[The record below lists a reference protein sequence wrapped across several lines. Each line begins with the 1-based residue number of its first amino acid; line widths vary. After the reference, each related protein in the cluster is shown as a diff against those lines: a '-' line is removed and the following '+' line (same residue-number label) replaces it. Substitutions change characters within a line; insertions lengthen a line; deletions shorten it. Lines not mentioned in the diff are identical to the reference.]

1 MSADEFRVLLIS
13 PLPPPA
19 GGISAWSEIL
29 LGWAAHNDVA
39 VDIVNTA
46 VTGDRG
52 KNITAKRNIV
62 DELRRSSAILGNLK
76 TELRTHKISV
86 VHLNSP
92 CGRFGILRDYLCAIV
107 VRHERV
113 PLIVHY
119 RCNIGDQV
127 GDRLQ
132 RAIFRKLTCLADT
145 VLVLNAESGRYV
157 KRVAHRNS
165 QMVANFVDDDFII
178 AHPKDIAPE
187 IRKVLFV
194 GHVLMSKGV
203 GEIFEVARSLP
214 AVLFAVAGPVSAEAL
229 SLSKPDNVK
238 IFGNVDHDAVRSL
251 LDEADVFLFPS
262 YTEGFSNALLEAMA
276 RGVPVITTPV
286 GANAEMIEDSGG
298 MLVHV
303 GSATDI
309 LAAFSEMG
317 SQELRA
323 QMSCWNVEKVRNTYG
338 AAVGMHQLLGIYH
351 AIVDAR
357 TADHGGVVRG

>member
-19 GGISAWSEIL
+19 GGISAWSEKFL
-29 LGWAAHNDVA
+29 DWAAHNDVA

-92 CGRFGILRDYLCAIV
+92 CGRFGILRDYLCAIA

-119 RCNIGDQV
+119 HCNIGDQV

-145 VLVLNAESGRYV
+145 VLVLNAESERYV

-276 RGVPVITTPV
+276 RGVPVIATPV
-286 GANAEMIEDSGG
+286 GANADMIEESGG
-298 MLVHV
+298 MLVRV
-303 GSATDI
+303 GSVVDI
-309 LAAFSEMG
+309 VNAIDRMSPRKVRENMSLWNRAKAERNYSSDSVMH
-317 SQELRA
+317 SLLRA
-323 QMSCWNVEKVRNTYG
+323 YKEVVGSGVE
-338 AAVGMHQLLGIYH
+338 LG
-351 AIVDAR
+351 
-357 TADHGGVVRG
+357 